1 MAMQKMAAAASTAY
15 AAIATVVLVQ
25 GMLRRYCGGE
35 NVHGPHIYSCGFASH
50 DRAIESAML
59 MRSPMHSV
67 LFLLALP
74 AMLGAQTLRIEDT
87 FADGNSQ
94 NQDLA
99 QHSFRVFNG
108 RANTVRTDAA
118 GSVRFSEI
126 GTSSE
131 GFWIHFTEGAPVVLR
146 PGDRLSA
153 EATFTVEGFQRT
165 SGQDIRFGLFD
176 SKNTRTTANLTG
188 GMNSGVFS
196 DDTGYGAAL
205 FASGVGTPYRV
216 YRRTTIPGQ
225 ANIFLSFDDFTEIAG
240 SGPSAR
246 VTLEES
252 TPYTLRYTVER
263 LSEDRTRLTV
273 ALEGAG
279 LENYSYSAV
288 ETSANPAASFD
299 WFGLRI
305 TSNAFSNGFTFT
317 RFFVEYLP
325 APPVITTQPSPR
337 SLTVQVG
344 SAVQFFV
351 GAQGTN
357 LRYQWRRNGVA
368 LEGNESARTA
378 SLRLANAVVGDSG
391 GYDVVVSNEGGSVA
405 SDRVTL
411 NVVNGPVGAPPAIT
425 VQPRDTTA
433 TVGLPVSLS
442 VTASGAGLTYQWFRD
457 GVLVDGAT
465 SAGLQFSNVQ
475 IADAG
480 LYTVLVSNANGS
492 VSSNAARLT
501 VVSAMRLS
509 ESLPRNGAVGVCT
522 DTPLTLRFS
531 QPVRLGGSGRIRVLR
546 ADGTAAAVMDMSE
559 RIQTRNIGGASYRYM
574 PVLAENDTVYVYSI
588 AGLEPGQSY
597 SVVMDAGVLVDA
609 DGAPFA
615 GFSDVRFSTKPRVP
629 SADAPLLRVSAEG
642 DGDYCTVQGAMDH
655 VPAGTTQPVV
665 ISVDRGVYRE
675 IVYVRG
681 NKPPITVRG
690 VERDRTVIAYP
701 NNNNVNPTTAS
712 RPMFTVDANDFNLES
727 ITLHNT
733 TPRGGSQAE
742 ALRTNALRVRVF
754 DVTLRSFQDTL
765 LVNTGTAYFGD
776 SLIEGDVDFL
786 WGGGAAFFRRV
797 ELRSVTSGGVLT
809 QVRNGQG
816 QPGFVF
822 LECRLTATEGVNNT
836 FLSRIAPDTFP
847 FSQTV
852 FLFSAIGPHIVPAG
866 WQFNNAVLP
875 LTAASYPGIRF
886 WEFRNT
892 DLDGN
897 PADRAGRHPLSRE
910 LSVEEAAQWVNPA
923 FTLGGW
929 TPREGVT
936 ATIRFGDLTRVY
948 NGQPQQPTVS
958 TEPAGLRVRLTFDGS
973 AEAPVNAGVY
983 AVRAVVEDAAYQGAA
998 AGVFTIE
1005 PAAARITLRSMNQ
1018 RFNGT
1023 PRAASAIT
1031 VPAGV
1036 PVSFTYAG
1044 AAEAPVAEGSY
1055 VVRAMAASANYR
1067 GETSGLLN
1075 ITPDR
1080 VVAFPGAEGYGAY
1093 ALGGRGGDVYH
1104 VTTLED
1110 SGPGSLRQGI
1120 VSATGPRTIVFD
1132 VSGTIRL
1139 RSRLNINRSNLTLAG
1154 QTAPGDGITIAG
1166 YGVLVTRAS
1175 HVVIRYLRFRAGD
1188 ENCPLIQ
1195 DDALGV
1201 DLSSDV
1207 ILDHVSASWSIDET
1221 LSVTNSNRVTVQWAL
1236 IAESLNRSCHEEGA
1250 HGYGTLLRDFNGN
1263 YDAYSFHNNLYAHH
1277 NNRNPRVGDN
1287 VQLEFANNVI
1297 YNWGGDAA
1305 YSGALEEG
1313 IPRVNYTGNT
1323 LVAGVST
1330 GNTARVRAFRGG
1342 SVNTWI
1348 YASGNR
1354 IDSNRNGVF
1363 DPVDTGVAMIQGEY
1377 TLSPER
1383 FDFPVASS
1391 VSYDRVLE
1399 SVGASRV
1406 RDAVDLRIVSGV
1418 RAQTGTIIDSQAQV
1432 GGYPVLASAAAPLD
1446 TDRDGIPDAVE
1457 RTLGLSVTDATD
1469 ASSVSANGYTY
1480 LENYL
1485 NSLVP

>member
-1 MAMQKMAAAASTAY
+1 
-15 AAIATVVLVQ
+15 
-25 GMLRRYCGGE
+25 
-35 NVHGPHIYSCGFASH
+35 
-50 DRAIESAML
+50 
-59 MRSPMHSV
+59 MHSV

-74 AMLGAQTLRIEDT
+74 AVLAAQTLRIEDT

-99 QHSFRVFNG
+99 RQSFRVFNG
-108 RANTVRTDAA
+108 RANTVRTDTA

-126 GTSSE
+126 STSSE
-131 GFWIHFTEGAPVVLR
+131 GFWIHFTDGTPLVLR
-146 PGDRLSA
+146 PGDRLTA
-153 EATFTVEGFQRT
+153 EATFTLEGFQRT

-205 FASGVGTPYRV
+205 FASGAGTPYRV
-216 YRRTTIPGQ
+216 YRRSTIPGQ
-225 ANIFLSFDDFTEIAG
+225 PNIFLSFDDFTEIAG
-240 SGPSAR
+240 SGPNAR
-246 VTLEES
+246 VTLDDN
-252 TPYTLRYTVER
+252 TPYTLRYAVER

-273 ALEGAG
+273 TLEGAG

-288 ETSANPAASFD
+288 ETSANPNTAFD

-305 TSNAFSNGFTFT
+305 ISNAFSSGFTFT
-317 RFFVEYLP
+317 RFFVAYLP

-337 SLTVQVG
+337 SLTVPVG
-344 SAVQFFV
+344 AAVQFFV
-351 GAQGTN
+351 GAQGAN
-357 LRYQWRRNGVA
+357 LDYQWRRDGVGLA
-368 LEGNESARTA
+368 GNESARTP
-378 SLRLANAVVGDSG
+378 SLRLANAGLGDSG
-391 GYDVVVSNEGGSVA
+391 GYDVVISNDGGSII

-411 NVVNGPVGAPPAIT
+411 NVVTGPVGAPPAIT

-442 VTASGAGLTYQWFRD
+442 VTASGAGLTYQWFRN
-457 GVLVDGAT
+457 GAVVEGAAAAVLQLAGAR
-465 SAGLQFSNVQ
+465 V
-475 IADAG
+475 ADAG
-480 LYTVLVSNANGS
+480 VYTVLVSNANGS

-509 ESLPRNGAVGVCT
+509 EASPRGSGVCI

-531 QPVRLGGSGRIRVLR
+531 QPVRMGTSGRIRVLR
-546 ADGTAAAVMDMSE
+546 ADGTAAAVIDLSE
-559 RIQTRNIGGASYRYM
+559 PVQTRNIGGASYRYM
-574 PVLAENDTVYVYSI
+574 PVLVEDDTVYVYSI

-597 SVVMDAGVLVDA
+597 SVTMDAGVLVDA
-609 DGAPFA
+609 AGAPST
-615 GFSDVRFSTKPRVP
+615 GIEWRFTTTPRVP
-629 SADAPLLRVSAEG
+629 AADASLLRVSAEG
-642 DGDYCTVQGAMDH
+642 AGDYCTVQGAIDH
-655 VPAGTTQPVV
+655 VPAGNTQPVV
-665 ISVDRGVYRE
+665 IAVEPGVYRE

-681 NKPPITVRG
+681 TKPFLTVRG
-690 VERDRTVIAYP
+690 VERERTVIAYP

-712 RPMFTVDANDFNLES
+712 RPMFTVDANDFQLES

-786 WGGGAAFFRRV
+786 WGGGAAYFRRV

-822 LECRLTATEGVNNT
+822 MECRLTASDGVNNT
-836 FLSRIAPDTFP
+836 FFSRIAPDTFP
-847 FSQTV
+847 YSQV
-852 FLFSAIGPHIVPAG
+852 VILYSAIGPHIVPAG

-875 LTAASYPGIRF
+875 VTAASYPGIRF

-892 DLDGN
+892 GLSGN
-897 PADRAGRHPLSRE
+897 PADRSGRHPLSRE

-929 TPREGVT
+929 APREGVT
-936 ATIRFGDLTRVY
+936 ASVRLSALTRTY
-948 NGQPQQPTVS
+948 NGQPQQPLVT
-958 TEPAGLRVRLTFDGS
+958 TEPAGLRVRMTFDGS
-973 AEAPVNAGVY
+973 PDVPVNAGVY
-983 AVRAVVEDAAYQGAA
+983 QVRAVVEDAVYQGEAA
-998 AGVFTIE
+998 AVFTIE
-1005 PAAARITLRSMNQ
+1005 PVAARITLRSMNQ
-1018 RFNGT
+1018 RFDGT
-1023 PRAASAIT
+1023 PRAAAAIT
-1031 VPAGV
+1031 VPPGV
-1036 PVSFTYAG
+1036 PVTFTYDGVAQ
-1044 AAEAPVAEGSY
+1044 APSAEGSY
-1055 VVRAMAASANYR
+1055 VVRAVAASANYR
-1067 GETSGLLN
+1067 GETAGLLT
-1075 ITPDR
+1075 ITPNR

-1110 SGPGSLRQGI
+1110 AGPGSLRQGI
-1120 VSATGPRTIVFD
+1120 VSAAGPRTIVFD
-1132 VSGTIRL
+1132 LSGTIRL

-1236 IAESLNRSCHEEGA
+1236 IAESLNRSCHLEGS

-1263 YDAYSFHNNLYAHH
+1263 FDAYSFHNNLYAHH
-1277 NNRNPRVGDN
+1277 SNRNPRVGDN

-1348 YASGNR
+1348 YATGNR

-1377 TLSPER
+1377 TLAAER
-1383 FDFPVASS
+1383 FDFPAAAS
-1391 VSYDRVLE
+1391 VPYDRVLE
-1399 SVGASRV
+1399 RVGASRV
-1406 RDAVDLRIVSGV
+1406 RDAVDARIVDAV
-1418 RAQTGTIIDSQAQV
+1418 RTQTGMIIDSQTQV
-1432 GGYPVLASAAAPLD
+1432 GGYPVLATAPAPVD

-1457 RTLGLSVTDATD
+1457 VTLGLSATDATD
-1469 ASSVSANGYTY
+1469 AARVSPNGYTY

-1485 NSLVP
+1485 NSLAP